1 MLTSAIQ
8 RTQVIST
15 YNILAGDPGNS
26 GSNDGTGTAAR
37 FNAPLNMVYDGAHNL
52 YVADVGN
59 NAIRKITPAGV
70 VTYYAGSGASGSA
83 DGNGTSA
90 TFSAPG
96 GVAIDA
102 SSNVYVGDTTNGL
115 VRKITP
121 ARDVTTLSFPVPTA
135 RSLAVSPNGSNIL
148 AINLTSSNVYYY
160 LNGVSAGQ
168 ATSGATYPLTTSVA
182 CRPDGTFYRTPSSSG
197 NGDTVPMLLR
207 VSAALG
213 TSNQTTTGNVTTTR
227 VGGTTVHTVSMT
239 ISGTNNFAT
248 GSVVSFSGFTPSL
261 LNLTGITL
269 GAGTTTGLGGTI
281 QYTHDFGQNLD
292 ATYNTQGTVSKPTL
306 TETQTVVMIDGD
318 SYGGTYFSH
327 ISFQSDTSFCGM
339 TTGGD
344 LVKYTLASDV
354 ATQNQTA
361 EPGEPSPL
369 FAVKS
374 SNPLEFAYG
383 GTTSDNAVYIYNKKY

>member
-8 RTQVIST
+8 RTQIIST
-15 YNILAGDPGNS
+15 SNLLAGDPGNS
-26 GSNDGTGTAAR
+26 GFTNGTGTAAR

-52 YVADVGN
+52 YVADSGN

-70 VTYYAGSGASGSA
+70 VTTYAGSASSGSA

-90 TFSAPG
+90 TFSGPG

-102 SSNVYVGDTTNGL
+102 SSNVYVGDTNNGL

-168 ATSGATYPLTTSVA
+168 ASGAYPLTTSVA
-182 CRPDGTFYRTPSSSG
+182 CRPNGTFYRTPAET
-197 NGDTVPMLLR
+197 NGANTPGLLR
-207 VSAALG
+207 VSAVSS
-213 TSNQTTTGNVTTTR
+213 TSNQSGTFNISLTLISGTLSNVSATF
-227 VGGTTVHTVSMT
+227 
-239 ISGTNNFAT
+239 SGTNNFAT
-248 GSVVSFSGFTPSL
+248 GSVVSFSG
-261 LNLTGITL
+261 LNITALNVTGVTL
-269 GAGTTTGLGGTI
+269 GVSTTTGLGGTL
-281 QYTHDFGQNLD
+281 QYVYDFGEDLSSS
-292 ATYNTQGTVSKPTL
+292 YSGRSGTVSKQIA
-306 TETQTVVMIDGD
+306 TETQTVVMIGEA
-318 SYGGTYFSH
+318 SYGIYFSH

-344 LVKYTLASDV
+344 LVKYTLANDV
-354 ATQNQTA
+354 ATQNQA
-361 EPGEPSPL
+361 VEPGESSPL

-383 GTTSDNAVYIYNKKY
+383 GITSDNAVYIYNKKY

>member
-1 MLTSAIQ
+1 MLTSAVRKI
-8 RTQVIST
+8 TPVLTS
-15 YNILAGDPGNS
+15 NILAGDAGTN
-26 GSNDGTGTAAR
+26 GFINGTGSAAR
-37 FNAPLNMVYDGAHNL
+37 FDTPLNMVYDGAHNL

-70 VTYYAGSGASGSA
+70 VTTYAGSGSSGSA

-160 LNGVSAGQ
+160 VNGVSAGQ

-197 NGDTVPMLLR
+197 NGDTVPGLLR
-207 VSAALG
+207 VSAVLG
-213 TSNQTTTGNVTTTR
+213 TSNQTTTGDVTSTR
-227 VGGTTVHTVSMT
+227 VGGTTVHIVSMT
-239 ISGTNNFAT
+239 ISGTNNF
-248 GSVVSFSGFTPSL
+248 GSGTVVSFSGFTPSL

-281 QYTHDFGQNLD
+281 QYTYDFGQNLNPVY
-292 ATYNTQGTVSKPTL
+292 TTTGTVSTPTT
-306 TETQTVVMIDGD
+306 TETQTVVTIDGA
-318 SYGGTYFSH
+318 SYGGPYFTQ

-339 TTGGD
+339 TTGSD
-344 LVKYTLASDV
+344 FVRYTLTGDAATSNATAS
-354 ATQNQTA
+354 A
-361 EPGEPSPL
+361 GENPQL

-374 SNPLEFAYG
+374 TNPLEFAYPVV
-383 GTTSDNAVYIYNKKY
+383 SDFAVRIYNKKY